1 MFFMHVLF
9 ALLGFIFF
17 NETFPGWE
25 DKLMD
30 KIDKH
35 FEKGDENP

>member
-9 ALLGFIFF
+9 VLLGFIIF
-17 NETFPGWE
+17 NEVCPGWE

-30 KIDKH
+30 KINKY
-35 FEKGDENP
+35 FEKGDEKL